1 MQDILAETLRQ
12 FKKRRERRMR
22 FIAFMLALSLL
33 VSLDVFWTLRRPAFT
48 LAGNADCNIVE
59 HTHDSSC
66 EEPCPYIEH
75 VHTLDCY
82 SNKDADVETA
92 LDWQQMFENYPYTG
106 NLAADLVGIAKTQ
119 VGYSESKLNFQVAK
133 DGERHGYTRYGAW
146 YGTPYSNWSA
156 TFVSYCLSYAKAD
169 LNAYPINSGANSMA
183 EAWKKV
189 GKFAAV
195 GEYTPLSGDIVFF
208 SNNTVGIVAET
219 LSTTCYVI
227 RGDIENSVQSSII
240 SFTDEAIIGWGTVGQ
255 CIEKTELYDISNG
268 PAVYLFANGQKDMQ
282 PQTYTSR
289 RLLRNT
295 PSARDLIE
303 YLNQNGG
310 GYIFTLLDA
319 NDHPVAKDENG
330 NYIVHSDALYK
341 ITITMSS
348 PDGFSDG
355 VYTYNFPSEVQLVSV
370 GDDRFIINGTTD
382 VGSWSIDKETNLMKF
397 DFNENVNQ
405 LSDVIISAT
414 VGVIFPREKQEID
427 FDGKINITIEP
438 PREEILVTEVNKWGV
453 QGDPGNADEINKT
466 DKLDPNKLYW
476 TVQIEG
482 NQHSQIPGS
491 VISDRVLKHD
501 WSYEHYYT
509 ESDIAR
515 GLKFGVS
522 VYDPETGSD
531 VWHTWTVTTD
541 DPNLVWDANGWTYIM
556 PEKITCTKNAY
567 ERHEVVLGNN
577 NWTYFIEYSSTPTHV
592 DIAGE
597 LGYANEITVENQ
609 HKEGWGGFTQ
619 AEINVAVYKNGT
631 LITDAAGAK
640 ILWEIKGT
648 IPKMALAQ
656 NKKADCEWIISDSL
670 VFAPQEGASVFF
682 EDNDLIVGSVT
693 ANYFGTV
700 INVPHY
706 TVATEN
712 DPYAYE
718 TYYWDSED
726 KTSVGSSV
734 VILMRCACTE
744 QNCPKWKNGHCE
756 PWHYWDQNG
765 EHVSA
770 YCDCWTEIEDTTF
783 TVVYETDVTEEI
795 EKLGGLGY
803 YAKNNAGVSA
813 KNISGVWTGSWVPL
827 PGIVSKEDHEREGTI
842 VKYSITVNEGK
853 LNLTDGKP
861 LIIRDEMTHT
871 LAFMR
876 GSLVIKSQDALGN
889 EVILTEDVDYTYTY
903 DGSGDAVDENGKPI
917 LGINGEPVH
926 ILEVEIKH
934 PQPVTYFL
942 DYNTSLIM
950 PKVEKPEDLKSI
962 YYTNS
967 ATVYLWGGSA
977 TDSSSERVFP
987 NINIASNAFSVFV
1000 HKLSALDNTKY
1011 LAGAEFGLFNEQ
1023 GGLITKGITGEDGRL
1038 YFRTDVKNGIVLRE
1052 HKIYYIQ
1059 ELTAPPGYK
1068 LDPTKHEFTF
1078 CSNADGTCDIYND
1091 LKEEHN
1097 LTRVPFDTVGH
1108 IDVYDEPA
1116 YYDLPATGGTGTNP
1130 LLLVSVM
1137 LIIAPLVYI
1146 FAALCRR
1153 RVKVTDNF
1161 LCLVSTKKQ
1170 QKNKKERNKIMKK
1183 LVSILLALVLTL
1195 ALSISA
1201 FAANATVTIGDD
1213 ADRDYVGF
1221 KLMNL
1226 TTSLKADDAC
1236 ANGNHTE
1243 ACYNYAYTVNED
1255 YRTILYTVT
1264 GANTD
1269 EGVFDYLTDPN
1280 TDVQATANAI
1290 YRAIKAADI
1299 DGTEIAGNTATELE
1313 QGYWL
1318 FADVTDLDGQTDKAN
1333 SVVMLKTQG
1342 QQDITVTPKLG
1353 LPTVTKLVKDVND
1366 TTAANGWDKSADLDI
1381 GDYAEFKLTATVH
1394 ERLASYETYTLIFHD
1409 DLANGFEL
1417 DATAKASVQVKA
1429 YTDNTK
1435 ATEVTL
1441 AADDYTVSYTTAD
1454 AGCDFEVIFANI
1466 NDIAGVTKDTVFEVT
1481 YKAKLTEAAVL
1492 RNLNTVTLE
1501 YSNDPYNE
1509 DSTGTTSD
1517 AAAVYTYNLVI
1528 DKKAESET
1536 GAALAGAGFT
1546 LFKMVGGNEVQIGEE
1561 RYSNGTLTQFAWNG
1575 LDDGTYV
1582 LKETKVPAGYN
1593 KMADLTFTVEAE
1605 HNFDA
1610 VTTLTAGAM
1619 DTTPATGLITDVVV
1633 NNSGAILPE
1642 TGGAGT
1648 MWLIIGG
1655 AVLVMLAGVFMITRK
1670 KMSVYED

>member
-1 MQDILAETLRQ
+1 MQDILAEALRQ

-66 EEPCPYIEH
+66 EDPCPYTEH

-82 SNKDADVETA
+82 SNKDADVETT
-92 LDWQQMFENYPYTG
+92 LDWQQMFEKYPYTG

-183 EAWKKV
+183 EAWKKA
-189 GKFAAV
+189 GKFAEA

-227 RGDIENSVQSSII
+227 RGDVDGAVKSSLMSLVDENIL
-240 SFTDEAIIGWGTVGQ
+240 GWGIVNKQ
-255 CIEKTELYDISNG
+255 VQNKELYDISNG
-268 PAVYLFANGQKDMQ
+268 PAVYLFANGQKEMQ

-295 PSARDLIE
+295 ASARDLIE

-341 ITITMSS
+341 ITMTMSS

-370 GDDRFIINGTTD
+370 GDDRFIINETTD

-427 FDGKINITIEP
+427 FDGKIHITIEP
-438 PREEILVTEVNKWGV
+438 PREEILVTEVNKWGI

-482 NQHSQIPGS
+482 NQQSQIPGS
-491 VISDRVLKHD
+491 IISDRVLKHD

-567 ERHEVVLGNN
+567 ERHEVVLGND
-577 NWTYFIEYSSTPTHV
+577 NWTYFIEYSSTPV
-592 DIAGE
+592 SMNLAGE
-597 LGYANEITVENQ
+597 RGYVNEITVEN
-609 HKEGWGGFTQ
+609 KTTEGWGGFTHIEVE
-619 AEINVAVYKNGT
+619 ADIYKNGT
-631 LITDAAGAK
+631 IVTDASGAK
-640 ILWEIKGT
+640 ILWEIMAT
-648 IPKMALAQ
+648 IPKMTPGSTEHDWVITDTSALYTEQ
-656 NKKADCEWIISDSL
+656 WGVINGKNNEIQI
-670 VFAPQEGASVFF
+670 AS
-682 EDNDLIVGSVT
+682 IT
-693 ANYFGTV
+693 ANFFGTT
-700 INVPHY
+700 INVPHFS
-706 TVATEN
+706 VATEN
-712 DPYAYE
+712 DPYAY
-718 TYYWDSED
+718 YDNYWNDNMA
-726 KTSVGSSV
+726 VGLTIMKQCV
-734 VILMRCACTE
+734 CTE
-744 QNCPKWKNGHCE
+744 DTCGEWDHTKGRCN
-756 PWHYWDQNG
+756 PWVYEDGVTSKVTN
-765 EHVSA
+765 
-770 YCDCWTEIEDTTF
+770 YCDCWTETEDTTF
-783 TVVYETDVTEEI
+783 TIVYSTDVTDEI
-795 EKLGGLGY
+795 EEYGGTGAFAY
-803 YAKNNAGVSA
+803 NYADIYTSYNFGNFKSDYVT
-813 KNISGVWTGSWVPL
+813 IPL
-827 PGIVSKEDHEREGTI
+827 PGVISKEDHEREGTI

-876 GSLVIKSQDALGN
+876 GSLVIKSQDAFGN
-889 EVILTEDVDYTYTY
+889 EVILTENVDYTYTY
-903 DGSGDAVDENGKPI
+903 DGSGTAVDENGKPI

-967 ATVYLWGGSA
+967 ATVYLWSGSA

-1000 HKLSALDNTKY
+1000 HKFSALDNTKY

-1068 LDPTKHEFTF
+1068 LDPTKYEFTF
-1078 CSNADGTCDIYND
+1078 CSSPEGTCDIYND
-1091 LKEEHN
+1091 LKEEHD

-1161 LCLVSTKKQ
+1161 LCLASTKKQ

-1201 FAANATVTIGDD
+1201 FAANATVTIGND

-1236 ANGNHTE
+1236 AEGVAHTE
-1243 ACYNYAYTVNED
+1243 ACYNYAYTIND
-1255 YRTILYTVT
+1255 AFKTILYDVT
-1264 GANTD
+1264 EADTD
-1269 EGVFDYLTDPN
+1269 EGVFDYLTDAN
-1280 TDVQATANAI
+1280 TDVQATADAI

-1299 DGTEIAGNTATELE
+1299 DGTEITGNTETELE

-1318 FADVTDLDGQTDKAN
+1318 FADVTDLDDAENKAN
-1333 SVVMLKTQG
+1333 SLVMLKTQG
-1342 QQDITVTPKLG
+1342 QEDITVTPKLG
-1353 LPTVTKLVKDVND
+1353 LPTVTKLVQDVND
-1366 TTAANGWDKSADLDI
+1366 TTAVNEWGKSADLDI
-1381 GDYAEFKLTATVH
+1381 EDYAAFELTATVH

-1409 DLANGFEL
+1409 DLGVGFALDNDANITV
-1417 DATAKASVQVKA
+1417 TAKTGDTVLDIENK
-1429 YTDNTK
+1429 
-1435 ATEVTL
+1435 
-1441 AADDYTVSYTTAD
+1441 YTVATKTAENGLD
-1454 AGCDFEVIFANI
+1454 CDLEVVFANI
-1466 NDIAGVTKDTVFEVT
+1466 KAIDGVTKDTVFTVT
-1481 YKAKLTEAAVL
+1481 YRAKLTEAAVL

-1536 GAALAGAGFT
+1536 GADLAGAGFT
-1546 LFKMVGGNEVQIGEE
+1546 LFKMVGGNEEQIGEE
-1561 RYSNGTLTQFAWNG
+1561 LYSNGTLTQFAWNG

-1605 HNFDA
+1605 HTFDA

-1633 NNSGAILPE
+1633 NNSGTVLPE

-1648 MWLIIGG
+1648 MWLIFGG